1 MSATFKA
8 QWAEHGAWRRD
19 FCFLLRLFSK
29 WLKDNAL
36 LDTSAQD
43 RIKRLEQR
51 VRAEKLMVAFV
62 AEYSRGKS
70 ELINAL
76 FFADYGRRIMPTSAG
91 RTTMCPTEIGYDHDL
106 EPSLRLLPIHTRLDP
121 RAIAEWREESDA
133 WTSIALDVNNA
144 DQIASS
150 MERLTETIEVT
161 AQEAQALGLWH
172 AQTPQEQWAVD
183 GLGRVQ
189 IPKWRHALVNI
200 AHPLLKQGLVI
211 LDTPGLNALGAEPEL
226 TIGLLDQAQA
236 HLFILSADMGVS
248 KSDLAIWNEHLAP
261 HLRESVPTLVV
272 LNKIDTLWDELSSE
286 DQVNH
291 QIDAQISRAARQL
304 GVDVGDI
311 VAVSAQKGLVAKISK
326 QPELL
331 KKSRLQQLEVALAE
345 GLLGRRQRLVRTGL
359 QQGIAELKA
368 SLDAA
373 LNARATDLQ
382 AQRTELL
389 SLRGKSRDVLLEM
402 RERITREQ
410 RRFEEASTRMAAIKT
425 VYRKLFQKILD
436 QLQPE
441 ELLREMQALGDA
453 LARPGLK
460 WDIKKIYG
468 DTFARLQS
476 RAMALQS
483 TTDDL
488 QGLQTSAFTQLN
500 ADYGFM
506 LQPVASPSFSS
517 YQMDLE
523 LTKRSHLAYVGF
535 RHALRMQR
543 ADFVMQ
549 AVRALFHRLEALQAT
564 ARDDA
569 QQWRLSAIA
578 QLEAQTAMRRAHFLS
593 RLDTVEKI
601 ERAAANFDQRL
612 GQIMDSEKNIQSLR
626 RKLSAQ
632 AAYLIAANE
641 ETVDASPVEKPSP
654 DTLTT
659 SIISA
664 AIV

>member
-1 MSATFKA
+1 M
-8 QWAEHGAWRRD
+8 
-19 FCFLLRLFSK
+19 
-29 WLKDNAL
+29 
-36 LDTSAQD
+36 
-43 RIKRLEQR
+43 
-51 VRAEKLMVAFV
+51 
-62 AEYSRGKS
+62 
-70 ELINAL
+70 
-76 FFADYGRRIMPTSAG
+76 
-91 RTTMCPTEIGYDHDL
+91 
-106 EPSLRLLPIHTRLDP
+106 
-121 RAIAEWREESDA
+121 
-133 WTSIALDVNNA
+133 
-144 DQIASS
+144 
-150 MERLTETIEVT
+150 
-161 AQEAQALGLWH
+161 
-172 AQTPQEQWAVD
+172 
-183 GLGRVQ
+183 
-189 IPKWRHALVNI
+189 
-200 AHPLLKQGLVI
+200 
-211 LDTPGLNALGAEPEL
+211 
-226 TIGLLDQAQA
+226 
-236 HLFILSADMGVS
+236 
-248 KSDLAIWNEHLAP
+248 
-261 HLRESVPTLVV
+261 
-272 LNKIDTLWDELSSE
+272 
-286 DQVNH
+286 
-291 QIDAQISRAARQL
+291 
-304 GVDVGDI
+304 
-311 VAVSAQKGLVAKISK
+311 
-326 QPELL
+326 
-331 KKSRLQQLEVALAE
+331 AE